1 VLVYD
6 LLVSDTDD
14 KFPRYR
20 QAIRASTQLAR
31 QDQNEEALRLV
42 DDAIALAIGEKN
54 NLFVRILSQHAAI
67 ISRHLGD
74 WPRVKHYY
82 QTSLAFNPED
92 PGALSGLADVAKE
105 QGELELASEYAA
117 RCYKALMEGD
127 DFLKEARLERLLKEW
142 PEVAQ
147 H

>member
-1 VLVYD
+1 M
-6 LLVSDTDD
+6 SDAEND
-14 KFPRYR
+14 KSFHRFR
-20 QAIRASTQLAR
+20 QAIRASTRLAR

-42 DDAIALAIGEKN
+42 DDAIAIAIDEKN
-54 NLFVRILSQHAAI
+54 SLYVRILSQHAAI
-67 ISRHLGD
+67 ISRFLGD
-74 WPRVKHYY
+74 WSRVTHYY

-105 QGELELASEYAA
+105 QGKLELTKEYAA

-127 DFLKEARLERLLKEW
+127 DFLKDARLERLLKEW
-142 PEVAQ
+142 RDVAQ